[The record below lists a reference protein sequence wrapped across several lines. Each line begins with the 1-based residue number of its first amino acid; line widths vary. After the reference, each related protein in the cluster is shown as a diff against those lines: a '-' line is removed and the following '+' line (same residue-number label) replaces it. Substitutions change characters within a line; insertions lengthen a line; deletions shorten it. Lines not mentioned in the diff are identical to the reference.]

1 MSTANHSARQFA
13 LGSRNLVINVVIYLV
28 MNALFVIAW
37 LPNNGRPLPEG
48 FFWPAIPI
56 VAWGAGLAIYAY
68 TLYRRSHRTDG

>member
-1 MSTANHSARQFA
+1 MNTANHSARQFA

-28 MNALFVIAW
+28 MNALFVITW
-37 LPNNGRPLPEG
+37 LPNNGMPLPEG

-56 VAWGAGLAIYAY
+56 VAWGAGLAIYAR